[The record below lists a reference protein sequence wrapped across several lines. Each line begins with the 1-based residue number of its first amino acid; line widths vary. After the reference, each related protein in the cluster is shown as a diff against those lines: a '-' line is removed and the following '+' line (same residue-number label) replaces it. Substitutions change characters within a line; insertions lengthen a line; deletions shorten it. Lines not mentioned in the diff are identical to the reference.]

1 MSTYQQSMQIRG
13 RKLGLLILDAR
24 TSRSRPPEKCA
35 KAMGVSL
42 EDFQAIEAGEIH
54 PTLPQIEALAYY
66 LDIPL
71 DHFWG
76 NQVLGSGAGIEPAE
90 PPSQLVQLRQRIIG
104 TRLKMARVALNLSIN
119 DLANKTYISS
129 DKIQQYE
136 TGLLPTPLPELELL
150 AEALQM
156 RFEDLFDQ
164 RGPIGKWRNDK
175 AAIKQFL
182 ELPAEVREFIAKP
195 INQPYLELALRL
207 SDLNVEKLRGIAEG
221 ILEITF

>member
-66 LDIPL
+66 LDAPL

-76 NQVLGSGAGIEPAE
+76 TQVLSSGAAIEPVE

-104 TRLKMARVALNLSIN
+104 TRLKMARVALNLSIT
-119 DLANKTYISS
+119 DLANKTYVSS

-136 TGLLPTPLPELELL
+136 SGILPTPLPELELL

-182 ELPAEVREFIAKP
+182 ELPADVREFISKP